1 MPILTDRVG
10 GSPTRGAGRPPPLGH
25 GLSEEHAGVR
35 GQRLSVTMSL
45 VSADVSRACLV
56 MEGPAHG
63 LASAVGG
70 KGFRTSEGGEW
81 ALDKAAP
88 GRVVCV
94 CRGALGEGREGL
106 PPPRARILLPF
117 LQGPWGRQ
125 EEPRRVGVGGGKG
138 CGGRGEG
145 AVPLAGCSSARCG
158 EHMEWTGWRWAG
170 GEQRRPKCGEAGWE
184 GQRMQLP

>member
-56 MEGPAHG
+56 MEGPAYG

-70 KGFRTSEGGEW
+70 KGFRTSEEGEW

-94 CRGALGEGREGL
+94 CRGGS
-106 PPPRARILLPF
+106 
-117 LQGPWGRQ
+117 
-125 EEPRRVGVGGGKG
+125 GGGKG
-138 CGGRGEG
+138 G
-145 AVPLAGCSSARCG
+145 AASSKSPYSPPILAG
-158 EHMEWTGWRWAG
+158 
-170 GEQRRPKCGEAGWE
+170 PLGEAG
-184 GQRMQLP
+184 GAPAGGGGRR